1 MKVQVK
7 QKNKLDFIEI
17 TTTVTSKPVLE
28 QVMEIFLSK
37 DVEKINNLKEF
48 LNK

>member
-17 TTTVTSKPVLE
+17 TTTVISQPVLE

-37 DVEKINNLKEF
+37 DVEKINKLKEF

>member
-17 TTTVTSKPVLE
+17 TTTVISQPVLE
-28 QVMEIFLSK
+28 QMMEIFLSK
-37 DVEKINNLKEF
+37 DVEKINKLKEF